1 MKILEIITSLS
12 PGGGERFVVDLSN
25 ALYNNRNQVILLTL
39 KEDINSNNTFYKKDL
54 LKEVK
59 YESLK
64 ENKFSLK
71 TFYKIYTKIKEIQPD
86 VVHFHL
92 GCTFNMILPT
102 VLLYRSPLYVQ
113 TIHCRADKEGGKIGM
128 FIRKIIYNLPLIKQI
143 TISKD
148 NNASYQQIY
157 HKDSDSLIYNGREKP
172 KTINLEEVQ
181 KEVDSYKLNQDTIV
195 VTHVARFHP
204 LKNQK
209 LLINSFNKLIQENN
223 NIILLIIGDGY
234 DFGEGKYLQEISNKQ
249 IYFLGLKQNIGDYL
263 RVSDAFILSSLSEA
277 MPISLI
283 EALSCKC
290 IPLSTPVSG
299 CKDIIKN
306 KINGFLSA
314 DFTEESFINML
325 NDFIKNYKNINREQ
339 LYELYTNMFSIN
351 TCAQAYQNQFEQWIK
366 NNK

>member
-1 MKILEIITSLS
+1 MKILEVITSLS

-25 ALYNNRNQVILLTL
+25 ALCNSRNQIILLTL
-39 KEDINSNNTFYKKDL
+39 KENINSNNTFYKKEL
-54 LKEVK
+54 RKEVK
-59 YESLK
+59 YESLREK
-64 ENKFSLK
+64 KFSIK
-71 TFYKIYTKIKEIQPD
+71 TFYKLYNKIKEIQPD

-102 VLLYRSPLYVQ
+102 ILLYRFPLYVQ
-113 TIHCRADKEGGKIGM
+113 TIHCRADKEGGQVGM
-128 FIRKIIYNLPLIKQI
+128 LIRRMIYKLPLIKQI
-143 TISKD
+143 TISP
-148 NNASYQQIY
+148 NNNLSYRQIY

-172 KTINLEEVQ
+172 KAINIDEVQ
-181 KEVDSYKLNQDTIV
+181 KEVNSYKQNQETIV
-195 VTHVARFHP
+195 VVHVARFHL
-204 LKNQK
+204 LKNQR
-209 LLINSFNKLIQENN
+209 LLINSFNKLIQEKN

-234 DFGEGKYLQEISNKQ
+234 DVGEGKYLQEISHKQ
-249 IYFLGLKQNIGDYL
+249 IHFLGLKQNIGDYL

-306 KINGFLSA
+306 RINGFLSK
-314 DFTEESFINML
+314 DFTEKSFINML
-325 NDFIKNYKNINREQ
+325 YDFINNYKNINKEQ

-351 TCAQAYQNQFEQWIK
+351 TCAKKYQNKFEQWIEK
-366 NNK
+366 